1 MAHVR
6 IKLIGAESSH
16 SYFRIDGCDRY
27 DMRDGIIFAVPDG
40 WHTLQAVQ
48 AVYDAFSS
56 EDGSGEICIPFS
68 VSGNFQADAVLEL
81 RIFLHA
87 DGCIIDIECDL
98 INTIAKNISIREMQN

>member
-56 EDGSGEICIPFS
+56 KGGSGEICIPFS
-68 VSGNFQADAVLEL
+68 VSANFQADAVLEL

-87 DGCIIDIECDL
+87 DGCIIDMECDQ
-98 INTIAKNISIREMQN
+98 INTVAKNISICEMKN

>member
-6 IKLIGAESSH
+6 IKLIGAESSR
-16 SYFRIDGCDRY
+16 SYFQIDGCGRY
-27 DMRDGIIFAVPDG
+27 DMRDGIAFSIPDG

-48 AVYDAFSS
+48 VIYDAFSPK
-56 EDGSGEICIPFS
+56 EENGEICIPFS
-68 VSGNFQADAVLEL
+68 VSSDFQADTMLEL

-87 DGCIIDIECDL
+87 DGCIIDMECDQ